1 MDINATCY
9 ISKPP
14 CFWPFCQN
22 TFTTVLFFYNYGN
35 AIGKLAYVR
44 LKKLY
49 FNCLATCHVLRFIL
63 ADIYFC
69 TYNYNIA
76 EAWLWAW
83 WRQRLRRRPNLFFHG
98 VKLPLVWTWCF
109 PSHVA
114 FSFEGQLLC
123 TSNITRIGQC

>member
-1 MDINATCY
+1 MLLAILPKYVYCST
-9 ISKPP
+9 I
-14 CFWPFCQN
+14 F
-22 TFTTVLFFYNYGN
+22 FFYNYGN
-35 AIGKLAYVR
+35 AIGKLAFVR
-44 LKKLY
+44 LKNLH

-63 ADIYFC
+63 VDIYFC
-69 TYNYNIA
+69 TYNIA

-83 WRQRLRRRPNLFFHG
+83 WRQRLRRGPNLFFHG